1 MDTLNE
7 GSVRGSVRLDMPAD
21 PDSISIVRAVVAS
34 VASKLDLTYDSVD
47 DLRIAAAEA
56 AALLLTEN
64 RDHTRLL
71 ADLRTV
77 PEGLRLALWIEG
89 GDVTGLDDRSG
100 IAWRVIEGLTD
111 EANMIDVDGS
121 RGIELIVRAV
131 PE

>member
-64 RDHTRLL
+64 RDDTRLL

>member
-1 MDTLNE
+1 
-7 GSVRGSVRLDMPAD
+7 VRLDMPAD

-64 RDHTRLL
+64 HDHTRLL